1 MAIIITDEDA
11 RRHLSMPE
19 CIDAMRVCFEDYAK
33 GTAVSLPRSRYTI
46 ENGEQDKSYYA
57 NVHVGAAPSFGVA
70 CVRAGTHI
78 IDDTAYEAGRRSM
91 RNPEPIN
98 WTVIILYDIKTSE
111 PIAFLH
117 ESEISGMRVGAT
129 SAAAVNAIAREDC
142 SILGMLGTGRQS
154 RAHCEAVCSVRPI
167 KEVRVYSPNKDHI
180 KNYLEAMD
188 KLGVEIIAVS
198 DEQAVVEGADIVCS
212 TTNSTEPVLRGEWL
226 SDGQMVVSIGNSD
239 PTITRHEVDDET
251 LKRASQIVIND
262 WDSVHTNKQIELLDL
277 IESGDVDHDNIYL
290 LGDIFAGKAVVKS
303 QSDNII
309 YYKNNTGL
317 AMQFAAAGA
326 IVHRNLMK
334 SGGTNRVVDRDWLAA
349 DEYGIG

>member
-11 RRHLSMPE
+11 RRHLSMAE
-19 CIDAMRVCFEDYAK
+19 CIDAMRVCFEDYSK

-46 ENGEQDKSYYA
+46 NSGEPDKSYYA

-78 IDDTAYEAGRRSM
+78 IDDTAYESGRRSM
-91 RNPEPIN
+91 KNPEPIN

-129 SAAAVNAIAREDC
+129 SAAAVDAIAREDA
-142 SILGMLGTGRQS
+142 SVLGILGTGRQS
-154 RAHCEAVCSVRPI
+154 RAHCEAICNVRSI
-167 KEVRVYSPNKDHI
+167 RQVRVYSPNRDHI
-180 KNYLEAMD
+180 KNYLKATAT
-188 KLGVEIIAVS
+188 LGIEVVAVG
-198 DEQAVVEGADIVCS
+198 DEKAVVEGADIVC
-212 TTNSTEPVLRGEWL
+212 TATNSTEPVLRGEWL
-226 SDGQMVVSIGNSD
+226 SEGQMVVSIGNSD

-251 LKRASQIVIND
+251 LTRASQIVIND
-262 WDSVHTNKQIELLDL
+262 WESVHTNKQIELLDL
-277 IESGDVDHDNIYL
+277 IESGLVDRDNIYL
-290 LGDIFAGKAVVKS
+290 LGDIFAGKVSVKS
-303 QSDNII
+303 LPDNIV

-326 IVHRNLMK
+326 VLHRNLMK
-334 SGGTNRVVDRDWLAA
+334 SGGTNRVVDREWLAA